1 MAANIAFRIARIWR
15 VLLGMPLAM
24 PVMAQDA
31 IMSQNPV
38 GAAIALSVEPPATGY
53 CRDKDAGRAIACA
66 MEECKADGGLSCAPD
81 MWCAV
86 AGAAGIMFG
95 YNKELGASN
104 LFATCGAFSREGVE
118 AVLKAMCET
127 DARNVECGMVTFWS
141 HDGVREDVQPQ

>member
-1 MAANIAFRIARIWR
+1 MAANNPFRIARIWCA
-15 VLLGMPLAM
+15 LLGLTLAV
-24 PVMAQDA
+24 PALAEDGA
-31 IMSQNPV
+31 ISQNPV
-38 GAAIALSVEPPATGY
+38 GAAIALSVEPPAIGY

-66 MEECKADGGLSCAPD
+66 VEECKADGGLSCAPD

-104 LFATCGAFSREGVE
+104 LFATCGGFSREGVE

-127 DARNVECGMVTFWS
+127 DAHNVECGMVTYWS
-141 HDGVREDVQPQ
+141 HDGVREDVEPQ